1 MQRLK
6 RQEQIRLQE
15 EEKQAGMSKGRKKG
29 KAKARGVHEFEDES
43 TDMEGASLP
52 SDSEVD
58 DIYSS
63 STDEREHSSAGS
75 ASPSQELDYL
85 DKLEKRKKRKEFE
98 EKRELMQRKKKKLP
112 TRGAEGWGSGEDV
125 DEDDD
130 ASGEAEVEEG
140 GSREKKW
147 SGGIVTAAE
156 ERGRQAP
163 SRVVHEPLPAALE
176 NETCKKPKMVRPKST
191 IVTGTRFGL
200 TSPFDIVKNRKKLER
215 VTLARE
221 QIARLSTDI
230 INDPE
235 VSLGFIKRLSVFA
248 GSSVESVEDSRIK
261 AAVDDAIRAS
271 AILSLCAVFVDV
283 LPGYRIRDLTE
294 AEAKEK
300 VNQELARRRE
310 WEQGLVKVY
319 RDYLE
324 LCEKVTRERT
334 ELSKV
339 SLKAMCTLVTK
350 ATQFNFRTNLLRSL
364 VSYLSRRSWNA
375 GSEEVNNA
383 LIEVLRSDN
392 HGEVSLELVRLL
404 NRMIKE
410 KKFNVNERVLE
421 MLCHLRL
428 KNELQ
433 ADRRADMT
441 SISRAN
447 DSFDKSLKPKD
458 VRKGKGQHLSKAAV
472 KKLKEVREIQKELKE
487 ADAEVDQEERE
498 RHQSETLKLLFVLY
512 FSILK
517 APVISNRLYIA
528 ALQGLVIFAHRINV
542 DFFRDL
548 LDVLRLRIKVSL
560 ADVDDEEEEEE
571 GGEEVVDD
579 EDKESIITNRIIA
592 LHCIVTAF
600 ELLSGQGEA
609 LNIDLSDMVNHL
621 FGLLLPLCMNP
632 DLERNASLSATPS
645 SSSPSALIL
654 RAIQLCLVSPPIYSI
669 PTERLA
675 AFVIRMLVCCL
686 HTPAKTAL
694 GLLQLTRI
702 LMSKKQELRGL
713 LDNSDR
719 AKNGQ
724 FDSSSEMLDGLRP
737 LQSGY
742 IPWQLQVIRSSCH
755 EEIREQCDRILA
767 L

>member
-1 MQRLK
+1 MQRLR

-15 EEKQAGMSKGRKKG
+15 EERQTGVGKGRKKG
-29 KAKARGVHEFEDES
+29 KAKAQDVQLSEEES

-58 DIYSS
+58 DIDF
-63 STDEREHSSAGS
+63 STDDEQGDSSVRSGS
-75 ASPSQELDYL
+75 PDRELDHL
-85 DKLEKRKKRKEFE
+85 DQLEKRKKRKELE
-98 EKRELMQRKKKKLP
+98 DEREMMQRKKKKLP
-112 TRGAEGWGSGEDV
+112 TRGAEGWSSGEDV
-125 DEDDD
+125 DDEEEEGEEDDEEAD
-130 ASGEAEVEEG
+130 SGKDEAAEGIEAEVD
-140 GSREKKW
+140 K
-147 SGGIVTAAE
+147 
-156 ERGRQAP
+156 GRT
-163 SRVVHEPLPAALE
+163 SRVVHEPLPAPLE
-176 NETCKKPKMVRPKST
+176 EESSKRQKMVKPKST
-191 IVTGTRFGL
+191 ILTGTRFGL
-200 TSPFDIVKNRKKLER
+200 TSPFDILSIREKSER
-215 VTLARE
+215 VALARE

-248 GSSVESVEDSRIK
+248 GPSVESVEDSRKK
-261 AAVDDAIRAS
+261 ADVDDAIRAS

-324 LCEKVTRERT
+324 LCERVTRERT

-364 VSYLSRRSWNA
+364 VSYLSRRSWNT
-375 GSEEVNNA
+375 GSEDSNNA
-383 LIEVLRSDN
+383 LIEVLKSDN
-392 HGEVSLELVRLL
+392 HGEVSLEIVRLL

-421 MLCHLRL
+421 MLSHLRL

-441 SISRAN
+441 SISRVTDA
-447 DSFDKSLKPKD
+447 FDKSLKPKD

-472 KKLKEVREIQKELKE
+472 KKMKEVREIQKEMKE

-517 APVISNRLYIA
+517 APVISNGLYIS

-548 LDVLRLRIKVSL
+548 LDVLRLRIRVSL
-560 ADVDDEEEEEE
+560 ADIDDEEEDEEDDT
-571 GGEEVVDD
+571 EE
-579 EDKESIITNRIIA
+579 EDKESTVTNRLTA
-592 LHCIVTAF
+592 LHCIVT
-600 ELLSGQGEA
+600 SSVGK
-609 LNIDLSDMVNHL
+609 
-621 FGLLLPLCMNP
+621 
-632 DLERNASLSATPS
+632 ER
-645 SSSPSALIL
+645 
-654 RAIQLCLVSPPIYSI
+654 
-669 PTERLA
+669 
-675 AFVIRMLVCCL
+675 
-686 HTPAKTAL
+686 
-694 GLLQLTRI
+694 
-702 LMSKKQELRGL
+702 
-713 LDNSDR
+713 
-719 AKNGQ
+719 
-724 FDSSSEMLDGLRP
+724 
-737 LQSGY
+737 
-742 IPWQLQVIRSSCH
+742 RSTST
-755 EEIREQCDRILA
+755 
-767 L
+767 